1 MEPIFPVLPGEFQEL
16 TPVLCSEKRARTEW
30 GFRIWVRFLA
40 LLLSLGLK
48 FQLCHVKGSGQDLTS
63 IRHLWDTGRQKY
75 VEGEGIEKK
84 KSQISSWMPGSTW
97 LHKQGIFFWRV
108 TTFSSAVLL
117 LGSPGLAKPPRNIF
131 CVYSHI
137 QPQSPQSPPLLTCL
151 HKQTFQGYFYPK
163 EGFAQI
169 PLCLPSKGINRI

>member
-30 GFRIWVRFLA
+30 GFLIWVRFLA

-97 LHKQGIFFWRV
+97 LHKQGIILLKSHHFFLRCFTAGISRPGQTTQEYFLCLQSHPASVATV
-108 TTFSSAVLL
+108 TPSVDL
-117 LGSPGLAKPPRNIF
+117 PPRADF
-131 CVYSHI
+131 PRVFLS
-137 QPQSPQSPPLLTCL
+137 
-151 HKQTFQGYFYPK
+151 
-163 EGFAQI
+163 
-169 PLCLPSKGINRI
+169 